1 MVHNIGLDKSYTNTV
16 ILLCTRRGLHDS
28 MLLETEDNPMIQY
41 IIEQGTTSPDR
52 TLDLD
57 LGVIAQGG
65 VHPLSTR
72 TEVSRS
78 HRAAH
83 ARFATNDS
91 LFIR

>member
-1 MVHNIGLDKSYTNTV
+1 M
-16 ILLCTRRGLHDS
+16 
-28 MLLETEDNPMIQY
+28 
-41 IIEQGTTSPDR
+41 TTSPDR

-57 LGVIAQGG
+57 RGVIAQGG

-91 LFIR
+91 LSVR

>member
-1 MVHNIGLDKSYTNTV
+1 
-16 ILLCTRRGLHDS
+16 
-28 MLLETEDNPMIQY
+28 MIQY

-57 LGVIAQGG
+57 RGVIAQGD

-91 LFIR
+91 LSVR

>member
-1 MVHNIGLDKSYTNTV
+1 
-16 ILLCTRRGLHDS
+16 
-28 MLLETEDNPMIQY
+28 MIQY
-41 IIEQGTTSPDR
+41 IIEQGTNEMTTSPDR

-57 LGVIAQGG
+57 RGVIAQGG

-91 LFIR
+91 LSVR